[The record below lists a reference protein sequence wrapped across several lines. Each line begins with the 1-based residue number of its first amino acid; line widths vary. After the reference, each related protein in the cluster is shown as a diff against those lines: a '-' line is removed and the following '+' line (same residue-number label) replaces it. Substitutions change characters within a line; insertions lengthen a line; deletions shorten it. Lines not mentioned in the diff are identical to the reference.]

1 MIWFPTGE
9 LKQGEFVIEFEHKQ
23 MIVSEM
29 NHIWRTGFCLPL
41 TMSCRQLTAAMKNMF
56 PGSKDLRIDND

>member
-29 NHIWRTGFCLPL
+29 NHRDWFL
-41 TMSCRQLTAAMKNMF
+41 SAF
-56 PGSKDLRIDND
+56 DHVV